1 LIFIKFLYD
10 AKWFC
15 ESLMNK
21 QRSIITFIVLL
32 VLNSVLSPA
41 LPLASFFFSAQ
52 AQTSSPLTAKS
63 LRLGAIKE
71 HTRVVVEFTGEVDY
85 KLFTLSSPYRAVID
99 LPETKWDIPDKVQDK
114 GLVSGVRFGS
124 FKPGQGRIVV
134 DLRGPVNVH
143 KHFILPPSVAIE
155 NYRLVVDFEPA
166 TIATFRQLKPS
177 VSETQ
182 TATIAVPNVR
192 SLSTVAPSP
201 TPQYSAPSGEFTPKP
216 RPRKTRK
223 IVVIDP
229 GHGGVDPGAMGAR
242 SREKDIVLA
251 FSKELVRQLKATR
264 RYDVYLTRS
273 TDVYIPLR
281 QRVQIAR
288 NRKADL
294 FISIHA
300 DAIKKKN
307 IRGLSVYTLSEKAS
321 DREAAALARKEN
333 QSDIIAGVDF
343 GDQLPEVANILID
356 LAQRDTKNA
365 SVKFAESLISSARGK
380 TMLLDRT
387 HRFAGFRV
395 LKAPDVPS
403 VLVEL
408 GFITNRTDEKQL
420 TSNKW
425 RRRVATGM
433 VDAIDNY
440 FRLK

>member
-1 LIFIKFLYD
+1 
-10 AKWFC
+10 
-15 ESLMNK
+15 MNK
-21 QRSIITFIVLL
+21 QRSKIIFIVLPA
-32 VLNSVLSPA
+32 LNSVLGPA
-41 LPLASFFFSAQ
+41 LPLSSFLSSAY
-52 AQTSSPLTAKS
+52 AQTTSPLTAKS
-63 LRLGAIKE
+63 LRLGAIEE
-71 HTRVVVEFTGEVDY
+71 HTRVVVEFTEAVDY

-99 LPETKWDIPDKVQDK
+99 LPETKWDIPDTIQDK

-143 KHFILPPSVAIE
+143 KHFLLPPTVAIK
-155 NYRLVVDFEPA
+155 NHRLVIDFEPA
-166 TIATFRQLKPS
+166 TIATFRQMKPA
-177 VSETQ
+177 VSQTQ
-182 TATIAVPNVR
+182 TASIP
-192 SLSTVAPSP
+192 APDFQPTP
-201 TPQYSAPSGEFTPKP
+201 TPQPQFSAPTGEFTPKP

-223 IVVIDP
+223 IIVIDP
-229 GHGGVDPGAMGAR
+229 GHGGVDPGALGTR

-273 TDVYIPLR
+273 SDIYIPLR

-288 NRKADL
+288 NRNADL

-321 DREAAALARKEN
+321 DREAAALAKKEN

-343 GDQLPEVANILID
+343 GDQLPEVTNILID

-380 TMLLDRT
+380 TLLLDRT

-420 TSNKW
+420 SSSKW

-433 VDAIDNY
+433 VEAIDNY

>member
-1 LIFIKFLYD
+1 
-10 AKWFC
+10 
-15 ESLMNK
+15 MNK
-21 QRSIITFIVLL
+21 QRNIIIFIVLL
-32 VLNSVLSPA
+32 VLNSVLGPA
-41 LPLASFFFSAQ
+41 LPLSFLSSAY
-52 AQTSSPLTAKS
+52 AQTTSPLTAKS
-63 LRLGAIKE
+63 LRLGAIEE
-71 HTRVVVEFTGEVDY
+71 HTRVVVEFTEAVDY
-85 KLFTLSSPYRAVID
+85 KLFTLSSPYRAIID
-99 LPETKWDIPDKVQDK
+99 LPETKWDIPDTIQDK

-143 KHFILPPSVAIE
+143 KHFLLPPTVAIK
-155 NYRLVVDFEPA
+155 NHRLVIDFEPA
-166 TIATFRQLKPS
+166 TIATFRQMKPA
-177 VSETQ
+177 VSQTQ
-182 TATIAVPNVR
+182 TASIP
-192 SLSTVAPSP
+192 APDFQPTP
-201 TPQYSAPSGEFTPKP
+201 TPQPQFSAPTGEFTPKP

-223 IVVIDP
+223 IIVIDP
-229 GHGGVDPGAMGAR
+229 GHGGVDPGALGTR

-251 FSKELVRQLKATR
+251 FSKELVKQLKATR

-273 TDVYIPLR
+273 SDIYIPLR

-288 NRKADL
+288 NRNADL

-321 DREAAALARKEN
+321 DREAAALAKKEN

-343 GDQLPEVANILID
+343 GDQLPEVTNILID

-380 TMLLDRT
+380 TLLLDRT

-420 TSNKW
+420 SSSKW

-433 VDAIDNY
+433 VEAIDNY

>member
-63 LRLGAIKE
+63 LRLGAIEE

-182 TATIAVPNVR
+182 TATIAVPNVP
-192 SLSTVAPSP
+192 SLSTVEPSP

>member
-1 LIFIKFLYD
+1 
-10 AKWFC
+10 
-15 ESLMNK
+15 MNK
-21 QRSIITFIVLL
+21 QRNIIIFIVLL
-32 VLNSVLSPA
+32 VLNSVLGPA
-41 LPLASFFFSAQ
+41 LPLYSFLTSAY
-52 AQTSSPLTAKS
+52 AQTTSPLTAKS
-63 LRLGAIKE
+63 LRLGAIEE
-71 HTRVVVEFTGEVDY
+71 HTRVVVEFTEAVDY

-99 LPETKWDIPDKVQDK
+99 LPETKWDIPDTIQDK

-124 FKPGQGRIVV
+124 FKQGQGRIVV

-143 KHFILPPSVAIE
+143 KHFLLPPTVAI
-155 NYRLVVDFEPA
+155 NNHRLVIDFEPA
-166 TIATFRQLKPS
+166 TIATFRQMKPA
-177 VSETQ
+177 VSQTQ
-182 TATIAVPNVR
+182 TALI
-192 SLSTVAPSP
+192 SAPDFQPTP
-201 TPQYSAPSGEFTPKP
+201 TPQPQFSVPTGEFTPKP
-216 RPRKTRK
+216 RPRKTQK
-223 IVVIDP
+223 IIVIDP
-229 GHGGVDPGAMGAR
+229 GHGGVDPGALGTR

-273 TDVYIPLR
+273 SDIYIPLR

-288 NRKADL
+288 NRNADL

-321 DREAAALARKEN
+321 DREAAALAKKEN

-343 GDQLPEVANILID
+343 GDQLPEVTNILID

-380 TMLLDRT
+380 TLLLDRT

-420 TSNKW
+420 SSSKW

-433 VDAIDNY
+433 VEAIDNY

>member
-1 LIFIKFLYD
+1 
-10 AKWFC
+10 
-15 ESLMNK
+15 MNK
-21 QRSIITFIVLL
+21 QRNIIIFIVLL
-32 VLNSVLSPA
+32 VLNSVLGPA
-41 LPLASFFFSAQ
+41 LPLSFLSSAY
-52 AQTSSPLTAKS
+52 AQTTSPLTAKS
-63 LRLGAIKE
+63 LRLGAIEE
-71 HTRVVVEFTGEVDY
+71 HTRVVVEFTEAVDY

-99 LPETKWDIPDKVQDK
+99 LPETKWDIPDTIQDK

-124 FKPGQGRIVV
+124 FKPGQGRIVL

-143 KHFILPPSVAIE
+143 KHFLLPPTVAIK
-155 NYRLVVDFEPA
+155 NHRLVIDFEPA
-166 TIATFRQLKPS
+166 TIATFRQMKPA
-177 VSETQ
+177 VSQTQ
-182 TATIAVPNVR
+182 TASIP
-192 SLSTVAPSP
+192 APDFQP
-201 TPQYSAPSGEFTPKP
+201 TPTPQPQYSAPTGEFTPKP

-223 IVVIDP
+223 IIVIDP
-229 GHGGVDPGAMGAR
+229 GHGGVDPGALGTR

-273 TDVYIPLR
+273 SDIYIPLR

-288 NRKADL
+288 NRNADL

-321 DREAAALARKEN
+321 DREAAALAKKEN

-343 GDQLPEVANILID
+343 GDQLPEVTNILID

-380 TMLLDRT
+380 TLLLDRT

-420 TSNKW
+420 SSSKW

-433 VDAIDNY
+433 VEAIDNY

>member
-1 LIFIKFLYD
+1 
-10 AKWFC
+10 
-15 ESLMNK
+15 MNK
-21 QRSIITFIVLL
+21 QKNITIFIVLL
-32 VLNSVLSPA
+32 VLNSVLGPT
-41 LPLASFFFSAQ
+41 LPLSSFLSSAY
-52 AQTSSPLTAKS
+52 AQTTSQLTAKS
-63 LRLGAIKE
+63 LRLGAIEE
-71 HTRVVVEFTGEVDY
+71 HTRVVVEFTKAVDY

-99 LPETKWDIPDKVQDK
+99 LPETKWDIPDTIQDK

-124 FKPGQGRIVV
+124 FKPGQGRIVL

-143 KHFILPPSVAIE
+143 KHFLLPPTVAIK
-155 NYRLVVDFEPA
+155 NHRLVIDFEPA
-166 TIATFRQLKPS
+166 TIATFRQEKPD
-177 VSETQ
+177 VSQTQ
-182 TATIAVPNVR
+182 IASIP
-192 SLSTVAPSP
+192 APDFQP
-201 TPQYSAPSGEFTPKP
+201 TPTTQPQFSAQTGEFIPKP

-223 IVVIDP
+223 IIVIDP
-229 GHGGVDPGAMGAR
+229 GHGGVDPGALGTR

-251 FSKELVRQLKATR
+251 FSKELVRQLKATL

-273 TDVYIPLR
+273 SDVYIPLR

-288 NRKADL
+288 NRNADL

-321 DREAAALARKEN
+321 DREAAALAKKEN

-380 TMLLDRT
+380 TLLLDRT

-408 GFITNRTDEKQL
+408 GFITNRRDEEQL
-420 TSNKW
+420 SSSKW
-425 RRRVATGM
+425 RRRVATGI
-433 VDAIDNY
+433 VEAIDNY

>member
-1 LIFIKFLYD
+1 MYSFL
-10 AKWFC
+10 
-15 ESLMNK
+15 
-21 QRSIITFIVLL
+21 T
-32 VLNSVLSPA
+32 
-41 LPLASFFFSAQ
+41 SAY
-52 AQTSSPLTAKS
+52 AQTTSPLTAKS
-63 LRLGAIKE
+63 LRLGAIEE
-71 HTRVVVEFTGEVDY
+71 HTRVVVEFTEAVDY

-99 LPETKWDIPDKVQDK
+99 LPETKWDIPDTIQDK

-143 KHFILPPSVAIE
+143 KHFLLPPTVAIK
-155 NYRLVVDFEPA
+155 NHRLVIDFEPA
-166 TIATFRQLKPS
+166 TIATFRQMKPA
-177 VSETQ
+177 VSQTQ
-182 TATIAVPNVR
+182 TASIP
-192 SLSTVAPSP
+192 APDFQPTP
-201 TPQYSAPSGEFTPKP
+201 TPQPQFSAPTGEFTPKP

-223 IVVIDP
+223 IIVIDP
-229 GHGGVDPGAMGAR
+229 GHGGVDPGALGTR

-273 TDVYIPLR
+273 SDIYIPLR

-288 NRKADL
+288 NRNADL

-321 DREAAALARKEN
+321 DREAAALAKKEN

-343 GDQLPEVANILID
+343 GDQLPEVTNILID

-380 TMLLDRT
+380 TLLLDRT

-420 TSNKW
+420 SSSKW

-433 VDAIDNY
+433 VEAIDNY

>member
-1 LIFIKFLYD
+1 
-10 AKWFC
+10 
-15 ESLMNK
+15 MNK
-21 QRSIITFIVLL
+21 ERNIIIFIVLL
-32 VLNSVLSPA
+32 VLNSVLGPA
-41 LPLASFFFSAQ
+41 LPLSFLSSAY
-52 AQTSSPLTAKS
+52 AQTTSPLTAKS
-63 LRLGAIKE
+63 LRLGAIEE
-71 HTRVVVEFTGEVDY
+71 HTRVVVEFTEAVDY

-99 LPETKWDIPDKVQDK
+99 LPETKWDIPDTIQDK

-143 KHFILPPSVAIE
+143 KHFLLPPTVAIK
-155 NYRLVVDFEPA
+155 NHRLVIDFEPA
-166 TIATFRQLKPS
+166 TIATFRQMKPA
-177 VSETQ
+177 VSQTQ
-182 TATIAVPNVR
+182 TASIP
-192 SLSTVAPSP
+192 APDFQPTP
-201 TPQYSAPSGEFTPKP
+201 TPQPQFSAPTGEFTPKP

-223 IVVIDP
+223 IIVIDP
-229 GHGGVDPGAMGAR
+229 GHGGVDPGALGTR

-251 FSKELVRQLKATR
+251 FSKELVKQLKATR

-273 TDVYIPLR
+273 SDIYIPLR

-288 NRKADL
+288 NRNADL

-321 DREAAALARKEN
+321 DREAAALAKKEN

-343 GDQLPEVANILID
+343 GDQLPEVTNILID

-365 SVKFAESLISSARGK
+365 SVKFAKSLISSARGK
-380 TMLLDRT
+380 TLLLDRT

-420 TSNKW
+420 SSSKW

-433 VDAIDNY
+433 VEAIDNY

>member
-1 LIFIKFLYD
+1 
-10 AKWFC
+10 
-15 ESLMNK
+15 MNK
-21 QRSIITFIVLL
+21 QRNIIIFIVLL
-32 VLNSVLSPA
+32 ILNSVLGSA
-41 LPLASFFFSAQ
+41 VPLSYFLSSAY
-52 AQTSSPLTAKS
+52 AQTTSPLTAKS
-63 LRLGAIKE
+63 LRLGAIEE
-71 HTRVVVEFTGEVDY
+71 HTRVVVEFTEAVDY

-99 LPETKWDIPDKVQDK
+99 LPETKWDIPDTIQDK

-143 KHFILPPSVAIE
+143 KHFLLPPTVAIK
-155 NYRLVVDFEPA
+155 NHRLVIDFEPA
-166 TIATFRQLKPS
+166 TIATFRQMKPA
-177 VSETQ
+177 VSQTQ
-182 TATIAVPNVR
+182 TASIP
-192 SLSTVAPSP
+192 APDFQPTP
-201 TPQYSAPSGEFTPKP
+201 TPQPQFSAPTGEFTPKP

-223 IVVIDP
+223 IIVIDP
-229 GHGGVDPGAMGAR
+229 GHGGVDPGALGTR

-273 TDVYIPLR
+273 SDIYIPLR

-288 NRKADL
+288 NRNADL

-321 DREAAALARKEN
+321 DREAAALAKKEN

-343 GDQLPEVANILID
+343 GDQLPEVTNILID

-380 TMLLDRT
+380 TLLLDRT

-420 TSNKW
+420 SSSKW

-433 VDAIDNY
+433 VEAIDNY

>member
-1 LIFIKFLYD
+1 
-10 AKWFC
+10 
-15 ESLMNK
+15 MNK
-21 QRSIITFIVLL
+21 QRNIIIFIVLL
-32 VLNSVLSPA
+32 ILNSVLGSA
-41 LPLASFFFSAQ
+41 VPLSFFLSSAY
-52 AQTSSPLTAKS
+52 AQTTSPLTAKS
-63 LRLGAIKE
+63 LRLGAIEE
-71 HTRVVVEFTGEVDY
+71 HTRVVVEFTEAVDY

-99 LPETKWDIPDKVQDK
+99 LPETNWDIPDTIRDK

-143 KHFILPPSVAIE
+143 KHFLLPPSVAIK
-155 NYRLVVDFEPA
+155 NHRLVIDFEPA
-166 TIATFRQLKPS
+166 TIATYRQMKPA
-177 VSETQ
+177 VTQ
-182 TATIAVPNVR
+182 TQTTSIPASDFQPT
-192 SLSTVAPSP
+192 P
-201 TPQYSAPSGEFTPKP
+201 TPQTQFSAPAGEFTPKP
-216 RPRKTRK
+216 RPRKTLK
-223 IVVIDP
+223 IIVIDP
-229 GHGGVDPGAMGAR
+229 GHGGLDPGALGTR

-273 TDVYIPLR
+273 SDIYIPLR

-288 NRKADL
+288 NRNADL

-321 DREAAALARKEN
+321 DREAAALAKKEN

-343 GDQLPEVANILID
+343 GDQLPEVTNILID

-380 TMLLDRT
+380 TLLLDRT

-420 TSNKW
+420 SSSKW
-425 RRRVATGM
+425 RRRVTTGM
-433 VDAIDNY
+433 VEAIDNY

>member
-1 LIFIKFLYD
+1 
-10 AKWFC
+10 
-15 ESLMNK
+15 MNK
-21 QRSIITFIVLL
+21 QRSIITFIALL

-41 LPLASFFFSAQ
+41 LPLASFLFSAQ

-63 LRLGAIKE
+63 LRLGAIEE

-85 KLFTLSSPYRAVID
+85 KLLTLSSPYRAVID
-99 LPETKWDIPDKVQDK
+99 LPETKWDIPDEVQDK

-182 TATIAVPNVR
+182 TATIAVPNVP

>member
-1 LIFIKFLYD
+1 
-10 AKWFC
+10 
-15 ESLMNK
+15 MNK
-21 QRSIITFIVLL
+21 QRNIKVFIVLL
-32 VLNSVLSPA
+32 VLNSVLGPA
-41 LPLASFFFSAQ
+41 LPLFSFLSSAY
-52 AQTSSPLTAKS
+52 AQTTSPLTAKS
-63 LRLGAIKE
+63 LRLGAIE
-71 HTRVVVEFTGEVDY
+71 EYTRVVVEFTEAVDY

-99 LPETKWDIPDKVQDK
+99 LPETNWDIPDTIRDK

-143 KHFILPPSVAIE
+143 KHFLLPPTVAIK
-155 NYRLVVDFEPA
+155 NHRLVIDFEPA
-166 TIATFRQLKPS
+166 TIATYRQMKPA
-177 VSETQ
+177 VTQ
-182 TATIAVPNVR
+182 TQTTSIP
-192 SLSTVAPSP
+192 APDFQPTP
-201 TPQYSAPSGEFTPKP
+201 TPQTQFSAPAGEFTPKP
-216 RPRKTRK
+216 RPRKTLK
-223 IVVIDP
+223 IIVIDP
-229 GHGGVDPGAMGAR
+229 GHGGLDPGALGTR

-273 TDVYIPLR
+273 SDIYIPLR

-288 NRKADL
+288 NRNADL

-321 DREAAALARKEN
+321 DREAAALAKKEN

-343 GDQLPEVANILID
+343 GDQLPEVTNILID

-365 SVKFAESLISSARGK
+365 SVKFAESLISSVRGK
-380 TMLLDRT
+380 TLLLDRT

-420 TSNKW
+420 SSSKW
-425 RRRVATGM
+425 RRRVTTGM
-433 VDAIDNY
+433 VEAIDNY

>member
-1 LIFIKFLYD
+1 
-10 AKWFC
+10 
-15 ESLMNK
+15 MNK
-21 QRSIITFIVLL
+21 QRNIKVFIVLL
-32 VLNSVLSPA
+32 VLNSVLGPA
-41 LPLASFFFSAQ
+41 LPLFSFLSSAY
-52 AQTSSPLTAKS
+52 AQTTSPLTAKS
-63 LRLGAIKE
+63 LRLGAIE
-71 HTRVVVEFTGEVDY
+71 EYTRVVVEFTEAVDY

-99 LPETKWDIPDKVQDK
+99 LPETNWDIPDTIRDK

-143 KHFILPPSVAIE
+143 KHFLLPPTVAIK
-155 NYRLVVDFEPA
+155 NHRLVIDFEPA
-166 TIATFRQLKPS
+166 TIATYRQMKPA
-177 VSETQ
+177 VTQ
-182 TATIAVPNVR
+182 TQTTSIP
-192 SLSTVAPSP
+192 APDFQPTP
-201 TPQYSAPSGEFTPKP
+201 TPQTQFSAPAGEFTPKP
-216 RPRKTRK
+216 RPRKTLK
-223 IVVIDP
+223 IIVIDP
-229 GHGGVDPGAMGAR
+229 GHGGLDPGALGTR

-273 TDVYIPLR
+273 SDIYIPLR

-288 NRKADL
+288 NRNADL

-321 DREAAALARKEN
+321 DREAAALAKKEN

-343 GDQLPEVANILID
+343 GDQLPEVTNILID

-365 SVKFAESLISSARGK
+365 SVKFAESLISSVRGK
-380 TMLLDRT
+380 TLLLDRT

-420 TSNKW
+420 SSSKW
-425 RRRVATGM
+425 RRRVTTGM
-433 VDAIDNY
+433 VEAIDNY
-440 FRLK
+440 FRHK

>member
-1 LIFIKFLYD
+1 
-10 AKWFC
+10 
-15 ESLMNK
+15 MNK
-21 QRSIITFIVLL
+21 QRNIIILIVLL
-32 VLNSVLSPA
+32 VLNSVLGPA
-41 LPLASFFFSAQ
+41 LPLSSFLSSAY
-52 AQTSSPLTAKS
+52 AQTTSPLTAKS
-63 LRLGAIKE
+63 LRLGAIEE
-71 HTRVVVEFTGEVDY
+71 HTRVVVEFTEAVDY

-99 LPETKWDIPDKVQDK
+99 LSETKWEIPDTIQDK

-143 KHFILPPSVAIE
+143 KHFLLPPTVAIK
-155 NYRLVVDFEPA
+155 NHRLVIDFEPA
-166 TIATFRQLKPS
+166 TTATFRQMKPA
-177 VSETQ
+177 VSQTQ
-182 TATIAVPNVR
+182 TASIP
-192 SLSTVAPSP
+192 APDFQPTP
-201 TPQYSAPSGEFTPKP
+201 TPQTQFSASTGEFTPKP
-216 RPRKTRK
+216 RPRKARK
-223 IVVIDP
+223 IIVIDP
-229 GHGGVDPGAMGAR
+229 GHGGVDPGALGTR

-273 TDVYIPLR
+273 SDIYIPLR

-288 NRKADL
+288 NRNADL

-321 DREAAALARKEN
+321 DREAAALAKKEN

-343 GDQLPEVANILID
+343 GDQLPEVTNILID

-380 TMLLDRT
+380 TLLLDRT

-420 TSNKW
+420 SSSKW

-433 VDAIDNY
+433 VEAIDNY

>member
-1 LIFIKFLYD
+1 
-10 AKWFC
+10 
-15 ESLMNK
+15 MNK
-21 QRSIITFIVLL
+21 QRNIIIFIVLL
-32 VLNSVLSPA
+32 VLNSVLGPA
-41 LPLASFFFSAQ
+41 LPLSFLSSAY
-52 AQTSSPLTAKS
+52 AQTTSPLTAKS
-63 LRLGAIKE
+63 LRLGAIEE
-71 HTRVVVEFTGEVDY
+71 HTRVVVEFSEAVDY

-99 LPETKWDIPDKVQDK
+99 LPETKWDIPDTIQDK

-143 KHFILPPSVAIE
+143 KHFLLPPTVAIK
-155 NYRLVVDFEPA
+155 NHRLVIDFEPA
-166 TIATFRQLKPS
+166 TIATFRQMKPA
-177 VSETQ
+177 VSQTQ
-182 TATIAVPNVR
+182 TASIP
-192 SLSTVAPSP
+192 APDFQPTP
-201 TPQYSAPSGEFTPKP
+201 TPQPQFSVPTGEFTPKP

-223 IVVIDP
+223 IIVIDP
-229 GHGGVDPGAMGAR
+229 GHGGVDPGALGTR

-273 TDVYIPLR
+273 SDIYIPLR

-288 NRKADL
+288 NRNADL

-321 DREAAALARKEN
+321 DREAAALAKKEN

-343 GDQLPEVANILID
+343 GDQLPEVTNILID

-380 TMLLDRT
+380 TLLLDRT

-420 TSNKW
+420 SSSKW

-433 VDAIDNY
+433 VEAIDNY

>member
-1 LIFIKFLYD
+1 
-10 AKWFC
+10 
-15 ESLMNK
+15 MNK
-21 QRSIITFIVLL
+21 QRNIIIFIVLL
-32 VLNSVLSPA
+32 VLNSVLGPA
-41 LPLASFFFSAQ
+41 LPLSFLSSAY
-52 AQTSSPLTAKS
+52 AQTTSPLTAKS
-63 LRLGAIKE
+63 LRLGAIEE
-71 HTRVVVEFTGEVDY
+71 HTRVVVEFTEALDY

-99 LPETKWDIPDKVQDK
+99 LPETKWDIPDTIQDK

-124 FKPGQGRIVV
+124 FKPGQGRIVL

-143 KHFILPPSVAIE
+143 KHFLLPPTVAIK
-155 NYRLVVDFEPA
+155 NHRLVIDFEPA
-166 TIATFRQLKPS
+166 TIATFRQMKPA
-177 VSETQ
+177 VSQTQ
-182 TATIAVPNVR
+182 TASIP
-192 SLSTVAPSP
+192 APDFQP
-201 TPQYSAPSGEFTPKP
+201 TPTPQPQYSAPTGEFTPKP

-223 IVVIDP
+223 IIVIDP
-229 GHGGVDPGAMGAR
+229 GHGGVDPGALGTR

-273 TDVYIPLR
+273 SDIYIPLR

-288 NRKADL
+288 NRNADL

-321 DREAAALARKEN
+321 DREAAALAKKEN

-343 GDQLPEVANILID
+343 GDQLPEVTNILID

-380 TMLLDRT
+380 TLLLDRT

-420 TSNKW
+420 SSSKW

-433 VDAIDNY
+433 VEAIDNY

>member
-1 LIFIKFLYD
+1 
-10 AKWFC
+10 
-15 ESLMNK
+15 MNK
-21 QRSIITFIVLL
+21 QRNIIIFIVLL
-32 VLNSVLSPA
+32 VLNSVLGPA
-41 LPLASFFFSAQ
+41 LPLSFLSSAY
-52 AQTSSPLTAKS
+52 AQTTSPLTVKS
-63 LRLGAIKE
+63 LRLGAIEE
-71 HTRVVVEFTGEVDY
+71 HTRVVVEFTEAVDY

-99 LPETKWDIPDKVQDK
+99 LPETKWDIPDTIQDK

-143 KHFILPPSVAIE
+143 KHFLLPPTVAIK
-155 NYRLVVDFEPA
+155 NHRLVIDFEPA
-166 TIATFRQLKPS
+166 TIATFRQMKPA
-177 VSETQ
+177 VSQTQ
-182 TATIAVPNVR
+182 TASIP
-192 SLSTVAPSP
+192 APDFQP
-201 TPQYSAPSGEFTPKP
+201 TPIPQPQYSAPTGEFTPKP

-223 IVVIDP
+223 IIVIDP
-229 GHGGVDPGAMGAR
+229 GHGGVDPGALGTR

-273 TDVYIPLR
+273 SDIYIPLR

-288 NRKADL
+288 NRNADL

-321 DREAAALARKEN
+321 DREAAALAKKEN

-343 GDQLPEVANILID
+343 GDQLPEVTNILID

-380 TMLLDRT
+380 TLLLDRT

-420 TSNKW
+420 SSSKW

-433 VDAIDNY
+433 VEAIDNY

>member
-1 LIFIKFLYD
+1 
-10 AKWFC
+10 
-15 ESLMNK
+15 MNK
-21 QRSIITFIVLL
+21 QRNIIIFIVLL
-32 VLNSVLSPA
+32 VLNSVLGPA
-41 LPLASFFFSAQ
+41 LPLSFLSSAY
-52 AQTSSPLTAKS
+52 AQTTSPLTAKS
-63 LRLGAIKE
+63 LRLGAIEE
-71 HTRVVVEFTGEVDY
+71 HTRVVVEFTEAVDY

-99 LPETKWDIPDKVQDK
+99 LPETKWDIPDTIQDK

-143 KHFILPPSVAIE
+143 KHFLLPPTVAIK
-155 NYRLVVDFEPA
+155 NHRLVIDFEPA
-166 TIATFRQLKPS
+166 TIATFRQMKPA
-177 VSETQ
+177 VSQTQ
-182 TATIAVPNVR
+182 TASIP
-192 SLSTVAPSP
+192 APDFQPTP
-201 TPQYSAPSGEFTPKP
+201 TPQPQFSVPTGEFTPKP

-223 IVVIDP
+223 IIVIDP
-229 GHGGVDPGAMGAR
+229 GHGGVDPGALGTR

-273 TDVYIPLR
+273 SDIYIPLR

-288 NRKADL
+288 NRNADL

-321 DREAAALARKEN
+321 DREAAALAKKEN

-343 GDQLPEVANILID
+343 GDQLPEVTNILID

-380 TMLLDRT
+380 TLLLDRT

-420 TSNKW
+420 SSSKW

>member
-1 LIFIKFLYD
+1 
-10 AKWFC
+10 
-15 ESLMNK
+15 MNK
-21 QRSIITFIVLL
+21 QRNIIIFIVLL
-32 VLNSVLSPA
+32 VLNSVLGPA
-41 LPLASFFFSAQ
+41 LPLSFLSSAY
-52 AQTSSPLTAKS
+52 AQTTSPLTAKS
-63 LRLGAIKE
+63 LRLGAIEE
-71 HTRVVVEFTGEVDY
+71 HTRVVVEFTEAVDY

-99 LPETKWDIPDKVQDK
+99 LPETKWDIPDTIQDK

-124 FKPGQGRIVV
+124 FEPGQGRIVV

-143 KHFILPPSVAIE
+143 KHFLLPPTVAIK
-155 NYRLVVDFEPA
+155 NHRLVIDFEPA
-166 TIATFRQLKPS
+166 TIATFRQMKPA
-177 VSETQ
+177 VSQTQ
-182 TATIAVPNVR
+182 TASIP
-192 SLSTVAPSP
+192 APDFQP
-201 TPQYSAPSGEFTPKP
+201 TPTPQPQYSAPTGEFTPKP

-223 IVVIDP
+223 IIVIDP
-229 GHGGVDPGAMGAR
+229 GHGGVDPGALGTR

-273 TDVYIPLR
+273 SDIYIPLR

-288 NRKADL
+288 NRNADL

-321 DREAAALARKEN
+321 DREAAALAKKEN

-343 GDQLPEVANILID
+343 GDQLPEVTNILID

-380 TMLLDRT
+380 TLLLDRT

-420 TSNKW
+420 SSSKW
-425 RRRVATGM
+425 RSRVATGM
-433 VDAIDNY
+433 VEAIDNY

>member
-1 LIFIKFLYD
+1 
-10 AKWFC
+10 
-15 ESLMNK
+15 MNK
-21 QRSIITFIVLL
+21 QRNIIIFIVLL
-32 VLNSVLSPA
+32 VLNSVLGPA
-41 LPLASFFFSAQ
+41 LPLSFLSSAY
-52 AQTSSPLTAKS
+52 AQTTSPLTAKS
-63 LRLGAIKE
+63 LRLGAIEE
-71 HTRVVVEFTGEVDY
+71 HTRVVVEFTEAVDY

-99 LPETKWDIPDKVQDK
+99 LPETKWDIPDTIQDK

-143 KHFILPPSVAIE
+143 KHFLLPPTVAIK
-155 NYRLVVDFEPA
+155 NHRLVIDFEPA
-166 TIATFRQLKPS
+166 TIATFRQMKPA
-177 VSETQ
+177 VSQTQ
-182 TATIAVPNVR
+182 TASIP
-192 SLSTVAPSP
+192 APDFQPTP
-201 TPQYSAPSGEFTPKP
+201 TPQPQFSAPTGEFTPKP

-223 IVVIDP
+223 IIVIDP
-229 GHGGVDPGAMGAR
+229 GHGGVDPGALGTR

-273 TDVYIPLR
+273 SDIYIPLR

-288 NRKADL
+288 NRNADL

-321 DREAAALARKEN
+321 DREAAALAKKEN

-343 GDQLPEVANILID
+343 GDQLPEVTNILID

-380 TMLLDRT
+380 TLLLDRT

-420 TSNKW
+420 SSSKW

-433 VDAIDNY
+433 VEAIDNY

>member
-1 LIFIKFLYD
+1 
-10 AKWFC
+10 
-15 ESLMNK
+15 MNK
-21 QRSIITFIVLL
+21 ERNIIIFIVLL
-32 VLNSVLSPA
+32 VLNSVLGPA
-41 LPLASFFFSAQ
+41 LPLSFLSSAY
-52 AQTSSPLTAKS
+52 AQTTSPLTAKS
-63 LRLGAIKE
+63 LRLGAIEE
-71 HTRVVVEFTGEVDY
+71 HTRVVVEFTEAVDY

-99 LPETKWDIPDKVQDK
+99 LPETKWDIPDTIQDK

-124 FKPGQGRIVV
+124 FKQGQGRIVV

-143 KHFILPPSVAIE
+143 KHFLLPPTVAIK
-155 NYRLVVDFEPA
+155 NHRLVIDFEPA
-166 TIATFRQLKPS
+166 TIATFRQMKPA
-177 VSETQ
+177 VSQTQ
-182 TATIAVPNVR
+182 TASIP
-192 SLSTVAPSP
+192 APDFQPTP
-201 TPQYSAPSGEFTPKP
+201 TPQPQFSAPTGEFTPKP
-216 RPRKTRK
+216 RPRKTQK
-223 IVVIDP
+223 IIVIDP
-229 GHGGVDPGAMGAR
+229 GHGGVDPGALGTR

-273 TDVYIPLR
+273 SDIYIPLR

-288 NRKADL
+288 NRNADL

-321 DREAAALARKEN
+321 DREAAALAKKEN

-343 GDQLPEVANILID
+343 GDQLPEVTNILID

-380 TMLLDRT
+380 TLLLDRT

-420 TSNKW
+420 SSSKW
-425 RRRVATGM
+425 RRRVATSM
-433 VDAIDNY
+433 VEAIDNY

>member
-1 LIFIKFLYD
+1 
-10 AKWFC
+10 
-15 ESLMNK
+15 MNK
-21 QRSIITFIVLL
+21 QRNIIIFIVLL
-32 VLNSVLSPA
+32 ILNSVLGSA
-41 LPLASFFFSAQ
+41 VPLSSFLSSAY
-52 AQTSSPLTAKS
+52 AQTTSPLTAKS
-63 LRLGAIKE
+63 LRLGAIEE
-71 HTRVVVEFTGEVDY
+71 HTRVVVEFTEAVDY

-99 LPETKWDIPDKVQDK
+99 LPETNWDIPDTIQDK

-143 KHFILPPSVAIE
+143 KHFLLPPTVAIK
-155 NYRLVVDFEPA
+155 NHRLVIDFEPA
-166 TIATFRQLKPS
+166 TIATFRQMKPA
-177 VSETQ
+177 VTQ
-182 TATIAVPNVR
+182 TQTTSIP
-192 SLSTVAPSP
+192 APDFQPTP
-201 TPQYSAPSGEFTPKP
+201 TPQTQFSAPAGEFTPKP
-216 RPRKTRK
+216 RPRKTLK
-223 IVVIDP
+223 IIVIDP
-229 GHGGVDPGAMGAR
+229 GHGGLDPGALGTR

-273 TDVYIPLR
+273 SDIYIPLR

-288 NRKADL
+288 NRNADL

-321 DREAAALARKEN
+321 DREAAALAKKEN

-343 GDQLPEVANILID
+343 GDQLPEVTNILID

-365 SVKFAESLISSARGK
+365 SVKFAESLISSVRGK
-380 TMLLDRT
+380 TLLLDRT

-420 TSNKW
+420 SSSKW
-425 RRRVATGM
+425 RRRVTTGM
-433 VDAIDNY
+433 VEAIDNY

>member
-1 LIFIKFLYD
+1 
-10 AKWFC
+10 
-15 ESLMNK
+15 MNK
-21 QRSIITFIVLL
+21 QINIIIFIFLL
-32 VLNSVLSPA
+32 VLNSVLGPA
-41 LPLASFFFSAQ
+41 LPLSSFLSSAY
-52 AQTSSPLTAKS
+52 AQTTSPLTAKS
-63 LRLGAIKE
+63 LRLGAIEE
-71 HTRVVVEFTGEVDY
+71 HTRVVVEFTEAVDY

-99 LPETKWDIPDKVQDK
+99 LPETKWDIPDTIQDK

-143 KHFILPPSVAIE
+143 KHFLLPPTVAIK
-155 NYRLVVDFEPA
+155 NHRLVIDFEPA
-166 TIATFRQLKPS
+166 TIATFRQMKPA
-177 VSETQ
+177 VSQTQ
-182 TATIAVPNVR
+182 TASIP
-192 SLSTVAPSP
+192 APDFQPTP
-201 TPQYSAPSGEFTPKP
+201 TPQPQFSAPTGEFTPKP

-223 IVVIDP
+223 IIVIDP
-229 GHGGVDPGAMGAR
+229 GHGGVDPGALGTR

-273 TDVYIPLR
+273 SDIYIPLR

-288 NRKADL
+288 NRNADL

-321 DREAAALARKEN
+321 DREAAALAKKEN

-343 GDQLPEVANILID
+343 GDQLPEVTNILID

-380 TMLLDRT
+380 TLLLDRT

-420 TSNKW
+420 SSSKW

-433 VDAIDNY
+433 VEAIDNY

>member
-1 LIFIKFLYD
+1 
-10 AKWFC
+10 
-15 ESLMNK
+15 MNK
-21 QRSIITFIVLL
+21 ERNIIIFIVLL
-32 VLNSVLSPA
+32 VLNSVLGPA
-41 LPLASFFFSAQ
+41 LPLSFLSSAY
-52 AQTSSPLTAKS
+52 AQTTSPLTAKS
-63 LRLGAIKE
+63 LRLGAIEE
-71 HTRVVVEFTGEVDY
+71 HTRVVVEFTEAVDY

-99 LPETKWDIPDKVQDK
+99 LPETKWDIPDTIQDK

-143 KHFILPPSVAIE
+143 KHFLLPPTVAIK
-155 NYRLVVDFEPA
+155 NHRLVIDFEPA
-166 TIATFRQLKPS
+166 TIATFRQMKPA
-177 VSETQ
+177 VSQTQ
-182 TATIAVPNVR
+182 TASIP
-192 SLSTVAPSP
+192 APDFQPTP
-201 TPQYSAPSGEFTPKP
+201 TPQPQFSAPTGEFTPKP

-223 IVVIDP
+223 IIVIDP
-229 GHGGVDPGAMGAR
+229 GHGGVDPGALGTR

-273 TDVYIPLR
+273 SDIYIPLR

-288 NRKADL
+288 NRNADL

-321 DREAAALARKEN
+321 DREAAALAKKEN

-343 GDQLPEVANILID
+343 GDQLPEVTNILID

-380 TMLLDRT
+380 TLLLDRT

-420 TSNKW
+420 SSSKW

-433 VDAIDNY
+433 VEAIDNY

>member
-1 LIFIKFLYD
+1 
-10 AKWFC
+10 
-15 ESLMNK
+15 
-21 QRSIITFIVLL
+21 
-32 VLNSVLSPA
+32 
-41 LPLASFFFSAQ
+41 
-52 AQTSSPLTAKS
+52 
-63 LRLGAIKE
+63 
-71 HTRVVVEFTGEVDY
+71 
-85 KLFTLSSPYRAVID
+85 YRAVID
-99 LPETKWDIPDKVQDK
+99 LPETNWDIPDTIRDK

-143 KHFILPPSVAIE
+143 KHFLLPPTVAIK
-155 NYRLVVDFEPA
+155 NHRLVIDFEPA
-166 TIATFRQLKPS
+166 TIATYRQMKPA
-177 VSETQ
+177 VTQ
-182 TATIAVPNVR
+182 TQTTSIP
-192 SLSTVAPSP
+192 APDFQPTP
-201 TPQYSAPSGEFTPKP
+201 TPQTQFSAPAGEFTPKP
-216 RPRKTRK
+216 RPRKTLK
-223 IVVIDP
+223 IIVIDP
-229 GHGGVDPGAMGAR
+229 GHGGLDPGALGTR

-251 FSKELVRQLKATR
+251 FSKELGRQLKATR

-273 TDVYIPLR
+273 SDIYIPLR

-288 NRKADL
+288 NRNADL

-321 DREAAALARKEN
+321 DREAAALAKKEN

-343 GDQLPEVANILID
+343 GDQLPEVTNILID

-380 TMLLDRT
+380 TLLLDRT

-420 TSNKW
+420 SSSKW
-425 RRRVATGM
+425 RRRVTTGM
-433 VDAIDNY
+433 VEAIDNY
-440 FRLK
+440 VRLK

>member
-1 LIFIKFLYD
+1 
-10 AKWFC
+10 
-15 ESLMNK
+15 MNK
-21 QRSIITFIVLL
+21 QRSKIIFIVLL
-32 VLNSVLSPA
+32 ALNSVLGPA
-41 LPLASFFFSAQ
+41 LPLSSFLSSAY
-52 AQTSSPLTAKS
+52 AQTTSPLTAKS
-63 LRLGAIKE
+63 LRLGAIEE
-71 HTRVVVEFTGEVDY
+71 HTRVVVEFTEAVDY

-99 LPETKWDIPDKVQDK
+99 LPETKWEIPDTIQDK

-143 KHFILPPSVAIE
+143 KHFLLPPTVAIK
-155 NYRLVVDFEPA
+155 NHRLVIDFEPA
-166 TIATFRQLKPS
+166 TIATFRQLKPA
-177 VSETQ
+177 VSQTQ
-182 TATIAVPNVR
+182 TASI
-192 SLSTVAPSP
+192 SAPDFQPTP
-201 TPQYSAPSGEFTPKP
+201 TPQLQFSAPTGEFTPKP
-216 RPRKTRK
+216 RPRKALK
-223 IVVIDP
+223 IIVIDP
-229 GHGGVDPGAMGAR
+229 GHGGVDPGALGTR

-273 TDVYIPLR
+273 SDIYIPLR

-288 NRKADL
+288 NRNADL

-321 DREAAALARKEN
+321 DREAAALAKKEN

-343 GDQLPEVANILID
+343 GDQLPEVTNILID

-380 TMLLDRT
+380 TLLLDRT

-420 TSNKW
+420 SSSKW

-433 VDAIDNY
+433 VEAIDNY